1 MSFLG
6 RLFSRNPTVSP
17 AEGAARP
24 TAELGRWSTPALQA
38 TELRI
43 EGGLATDPGCVREIN
58 EDFARII
65 RPTTPAAL
73 HKRGVLA
80 VVCDGMGGHEAGE
93 IASRLAVE
101 TIVRRFEEDELAAD
115 PVAAVPRSV
124 QTANRAIFDAA
135 ERNHQMRGM
144 GTTCTVLLLRDGMAY
159 GAHVGD
165 SRIYLIRGG
174 DIFLMTEDHS
184 AVMELVRRGVITRD
198 EARHHPDKN
207 VISRALGSHRDVQV
221 TGWPQPFA
229 VLPGDRFL
237 LCTDGLYDLV
247 DDEQLLATARD
258 VHPQVACDRLITLAR
273 EAGGHD
279 NISVA
284 ILVMSTPHESTSAG
298 MRETRAIEIPQ

>member
-6 RLFSRNPTVSP
+6 KFFSRNAAPP
-17 AEGAARP
+17 ASSARP
-24 TAELGRWSTPALQA
+24 TVELSRAGGPGGQG

-43 EGGLATDPGCVREIN
+43 EAGLSTDPGCVREIN

-65 RPTTPAAL
+65 RPTTNEEL
-73 HKRGVLA
+73 QKRGLLA

-101 TIVRRFEEDELAAD
+101 TIVRRFEGGELDGD
-115 PVAAVPRSV
+115 PVVQLPRAV
-124 QTANRAIFDAA
+124 QAANRAIFDVA
-135 ERNHQMRGM
+135 EKNAKLKGM
-144 GTTCTVLLLRDGMAY
+144 GTTCTALLVRGGMAY

-165 SRIYLIRGG
+165 SRIYLIRDG

-184 AVMELVRRGVITRD
+184 AVMEMVRRGVLSRE

-207 VISRALGSHRDVQV
+207 VISRALGSHRDVDA

-229 VLPGDRFL
+229 LRPEDRFL
-237 LCTDGLYDLV
+237 LCTDGLYDLL
-247 DDEQLLATARD
+247 DEATILATARD
-258 VHPQVACDRLITLAR
+258 VHPQVGCDRLVTLAR
-273 EAGGHD
+273 NAGGHD

-284 ILVMSTPHESTSAG
+284 ILSMAAANQPAAAG
-298 MRETRAIEIPQ
+298 ARETRAVEIPQ

>member
-1 MSFLG
+1 MSFLA
-6 RLFSRNPTVSP
+6 RLFSRNSPTSRSD
-17 AEGAARP
+17 GMARP
-24 TAELGRWSTPALQA
+24 TAEVGRWATPAGQA

-58 EDFARII
+58 EDCARII

-73 HKRGVLA
+73 QQRGVLA

-101 TIVRRFEEDELAAD
+101 TIVRRFEDDELAAD

-124 QTANRAIFDAA
+124 QAANRAIFDAA
-135 ERNHQMRGM
+135 ARNEKMRGM

-174 DIFLMTEDHS
+174 EIFLMTEDHS
-184 AVMELVRRGVITRD
+184 AVMELVRRGVISRD

-207 VISRALGSHRDVQV
+207 VISRALGGHREVQV
-221 TGWPQPFA
+221 TGWPRPFA
-229 VLPGDRFL
+229 MRPGDRFL

-247 DDEQLLATARD
+247 EDGRLLDIARD

-284 ILVMSTPHESTSAG
+284 ILAMSEMQEPASAG
-298 MRETRAIEIPQ
+298 PRETRAIEVPQ